1 MDKIYGILGIA
12 AKAGKVISG
21 FDSIQENIKKGQ
33 VKLIIIAK
41 ETSEKTQKE
50 VKFTCD
56 RYGIPMVIFGNIE
69 GNSHAIGKKNRALI
83 GICDEGLA
91 KRFLE
96 LLDYK
101 E

>member
-12 AKAGKVISG
+12 AKAGKIISG
-21 FDSIQENIKKGQ
+21 FDAIQDGVKRKQ
-33 VKLIIIAK
+33 VNLIIVAK

-50 VKFTCD
+50 MRFICD
-56 RYGIPMVIFGNIE
+56 KYGIPLIVFGNIE

-83 GICDEGLA
+83 GICDEGLS
-91 KRFLE
+91 KKFLE
-96 LLDYK
+96 LIN

>member
-12 AKAGKVISG
+12 AKAGKIVSG
-21 FDSIQENIKKGQ
+21 FDAIQDATKRKQ
-33 VKLIIIAK
+33 VTLIIVAK

-50 VKFTCD
+50 MRFICD
-56 RYGIPMVIFGNIE
+56 KYGIPLVVFGNIE

-91 KRFLE
+91 KKFLE
-96 LLDYK
+96 LIN